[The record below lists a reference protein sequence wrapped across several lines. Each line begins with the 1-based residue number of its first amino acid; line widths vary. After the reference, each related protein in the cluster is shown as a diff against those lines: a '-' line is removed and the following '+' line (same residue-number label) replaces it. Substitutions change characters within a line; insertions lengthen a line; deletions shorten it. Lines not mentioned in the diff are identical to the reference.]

1 MLVTLILTYQYLPKY
16 TYIQWVFPSVLLA
29 KGTIKMRDKLVS
41 FVIFS

>member
-1 MLVTLILTYQYLPKY
+1 MLVTLILTYQYFPKY
-16 TYIQWVFPSVLLA
+16 TYMKWVFPSVPLA